1 LSRLRLFSLAAL
13 GFNGIVG
20 SGIFVLPADL
30 AKAMGASSPIAFVIG
45 GAILAVIA
53 LAFAYCSRL
62 VAGDG
67 GAYLYTR
74 EALGAPVGIVVGLSV
89 YLATVTTWSAL
100 SAAIPVQLAEIVPG
114 ADAHPRLLGTAVVL
128 AFGAANLIG
137 VRAGAWVSDVLVVVK
152 LVPLVAFAVIGIFF
166 VRSEN
171 FGPVSMH
178 GLGAALLPAFF
189 ALSGFESAAI
199 PAGVAERPKRDV
211 AVAVVVSLG
220 AAALLYVLIQ
230 LIVVGVLP
238 GAAASKRPLID
249 ASRVFLGDTG
259 AGVMAALAVI
269 SMLGLAA
276 AMALTG
282 ARLGAIGTS
291 DRTGALVTTTIAVVG
306 TLLVDFDKLVDYTAY
321 LLFLQYG
328 AVLVAA
334 FVMAYRRRR

>member
-1 LSRLRLFSLAAL
+1 M
-13 GFNGIVG
+13 
-20 SGIFVLPADL
+20 LPADL
-30 AKAMGASSPIAFVIG
+30 AKAMGASSPLAFAIG

-53 LAFAYCSRL
+53 VAFAFCSRL

-74 EALGAPVGIVVGLSV
+74 HAFGAPVGIVVGISV

-114 ADAHPRLLGTAVVL
+114 ADAHPRLLGTVVVL
-128 AFGAANLIG
+128 AFGVANFVG
-137 VRAGAWVSDVLVVVK
+137 VRSGAWVSDVLVVVK
-152 LVPLVAFAVIGIFF
+152 LVPLVLFAVVGLFF
-166 VRSEN
+166 VRSANLE
-171 FGPVSMH
+171 PVSTH

-199 PAGVAERPKRDV
+199 PAGVAQRPKRDV

-220 AAALLYVLIQ
+220 AAVLLYIAIQ
-230 LIVVGVLP
+230 LVVVGVLP
-238 GAAASKRPLID
+238 GAAGSKRPLVD

-259 AGVMAALAVI
+259 AGVMAALAVV

-276 AMALTG
+276 AMAFTG

-291 DRTGALVTTTIAVVG
+291 DRTGAIVTTAIAMVG
-306 TLLVDFDKLVDYTAY
+306 TLVVDFDKLVDYTAY
-321 LLFLQYG
+321 LLYLQYG
-328 AVLVAA
+328 AVLLAA
-334 FVMAYRRRR
+334 VVIAYRRR